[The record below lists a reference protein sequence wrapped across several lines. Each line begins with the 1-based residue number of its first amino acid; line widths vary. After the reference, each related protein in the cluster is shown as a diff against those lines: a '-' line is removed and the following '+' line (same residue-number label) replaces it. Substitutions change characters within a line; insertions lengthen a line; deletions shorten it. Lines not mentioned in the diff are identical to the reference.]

1 MYCTRLRNQSDVNS
15 ATYGYVMCRRLQT
28 LNFLLTRGVI
38 AARLKNTYFGRHW
51 VNTHCALLI
60 QCCLIVPPA
69 SQTLE
74 QRQVDVDLMYRVC
87 KENKQSLST
96 MTMQL

>member
-1 MYCTRLRNQSDVNS
+1 MSCTRLRNQRDVIS
-15 ATYGYVMCRRLQT
+15 ATYGYVVCRRLQT

-51 VNTHCALLI
+51 VNIHCALLI

-74 QRQVDVDLMYRVC
+74 QRKVDVDLMYRVC
-87 KENKQSLST
+87 KENKQPLSM